1 MDSAEDCNIELVNA
15 VCCEEHDPL
24 AIFQL
29 AEEHRDK
36 AVANQ
41 ILRRSF
47 LEKDIRFIQEKNSV
61 PMTGDLE
68 DARELPLELGCLDRQ
83 FASGNLTVRPG
94 LGDARQQNIPNKG
107 VVSGAQLLPL
117 LSRSFPVR
125 AGHFRMLAQST

>member
-1 MDSAEDCNIELVNA
+1 MDSAKDCNIELINT
-15 VCCEEHDPL
+15 VCCKEYDPL

-29 AEEHRDK
+29 AEEYRDK

-41 ILRRSF
+41 ILRYSF

-61 PMTGDLE
+61 LITGDLE
-68 DARELPLELGCLDRQ
+68 DARELYLELGCIDRQ
-83 FASGNLTVRPG
+83 FAGGNLTVRPG

-117 LSRSFPVR
+117 LLRSFQVR
-125 AGHFRMLAQST
+125 TGHFRILVQSI

>member
-1 MDSAEDCNIELVNA
+1 VDSAEDCNIELVHA
-15 VCCEEHDPL
+15 VCCEEHNPF

-29 AEEHRDK
+29 AEEHRDE

-41 ILRRSF
+41 RLSF
-47 LEKDIRFIQEKNSV
+47 LEKNIRFIQEKNSAL
-61 PMTGDLE
+61 MTGNLE
-68 DARELPLELGCLDRQ
+68 DARELRLELGCIDRQ

-94 LGDARQQNIPNKG
+94 LDDARQQNIPIKG

-117 LSRSFPVR
+117 LSKSFPVQ